1 MQVTTDCNYHVKHRW
16 KIQLSLFLLC
26 PLYGALFFSE
36 PCHRFFPSAP
46 KIITP
51 NQSYAITYLYLPI
64 PTETATLP
72 FNHLPLPFNHLLLPF
87 SHPRSRPKKFS
98 VPKNP
103 PTRPYTPITDR
114 PPKRA
119 LSEDGFYTP
128 TREKKTKTPTYLISS
143 PQKRHRN
150 LIFLRLDIP
159 VAVYTATNTTKETCP
174 MSLLHTTSSSHH
186 QGPTS
191 PSLDM
196 TILKLDL
203 LPTLRRQSEDSD
215 TAASQSEHAPLLRA
229 LPESH
234 YVVPRSVSRERR
246 LHHPRTSLEYPPR
259 SLDLPVR
266 NPRRCLVSI
275 LELHRSGRQQNMPFV
290 QRLLSS
296 GYTVLNPMSSS
307 HDLSTF
313 GFSDSCSVALGDVDY
328 EDFDRPL
335 RRMSVLNELRPE
347 KLIGDWLP
355 LADWKAGYVDPKT
368 AKRLLREFYTHQNAL
383 IERFSEIDNL
393 LDYGKIH
400 LNMLNTYTDPKSGS
414 LLPKLA
420 EDPEYSLEPMK
431 QSNLKS
437 RFNAEPGN
445 IREGGQFLGYDEE
458 LSSQSVLVAILVNFA
473 VNTVLLIGKIVIS
486 LLTNSL
492 SVIASLVDSV
502 LDFLSTFIIY
512 IANRLSNNKNWRTQ
526 IFYPIGRTK
535 LEPLG
540 ILIFSVIIIISF
552 FQVGLESFKKL
563 FLSKPDERIV
573 VEIGLEA
580 IIIMLAT
587 IIAKIVC
594 WAWCITSK
602 SSSVQALAQD
612 AMTDVVFNTVSLI
625 MPTVGHY
632 AGIWWADPLGALLL
646 SVYIIISWG
655 YTAFEHID
663 NLTGAASSTTDYKV
677 ILYLAYRFAE
687 CIKQITA
694 LKVYHVG
701 DNLNVEI
708 DLVFDT
714 ENYNLS
720 FKDAHD
726 IAEALQYAI
735 ESLPMVER
743 AFVHI
748 DYMEGNFKGHLT

>member
-1 MQVTTDCNYHVKHRW
+1 M
-16 KIQLSLFLLC
+16 
-26 PLYGALFFSE
+26 P
-36 PCHRFFPSAP
+36 
-46 KIITP
+46 
-51 NQSYAITYLYLPI
+51 
-64 PTETATLP
+64 
-72 FNHLPLPFNHLLLPF
+72 
-87 SHPRSRPKKFS
+87 
-98 VPKNP
+98 
-103 PTRPYTPITDR
+103 
-114 PPKRA
+114 
-119 LSEDGFYTP
+119 
-128 TREKKTKTPTYLISS
+128 
-143 PQKRHRN
+143 
-150 LIFLRLDIP
+150 
-159 VAVYTATNTTKETCP
+159 
-174 MSLLHTTSSSHH
+174 
-186 QGPTS
+186 
-191 PSLDM
+191 
-196 TILKLDL
+196 ILKLDL
-203 LPTLRRQSEDSD
+203 LPALRRQLEDSEI
-215 TAASQSEHAPLLRA
+215 AAVQSENVPLLRT

-234 YVVPRSVSRERR
+234 YVFPRSVSRERR
-246 LHHPRTSLEYPPR
+246 PYHTRTSLEHPNR
-259 SLDLPVR
+259 ILDLPVR
-266 NPRRCLVSI
+266 NARRGLVSI

-290 QRLLSS
+290 QRLLLS

-307 HDLSTF
+307 HDLTNF
-313 GFSDSCSVALGDVDY
+313 GFSDNCSLALADADY

-368 AKRLLREFYTHQNAL
+368 AKRLLRGFYADQNAL

-400 LNMLNTYTDPKSGS
+400 LNMLNTYTDPKK
-414 LLPKLA
+414 LPKLA
-420 EDPEYSLEPMK
+420 EDPELSLEPMN

-473 VNTVLLIGKIVIS
+473 VNTVLLVGKIVIS

-563 FLSKPDERIV
+563 FLSKPEDRIV

-580 IIIMLAT
+580 IAIMLAT

-663 NLTGAASSTTDYKV
+663 NLTGAAASATDYKV

>member
-1 MQVTTDCNYHVKHRW
+1 M
-16 KIQLSLFLLC
+16 
-26 PLYGALFFSE
+26 G
-36 PCHRFFPSAP
+36 
-46 KIITP
+46 
-51 NQSYAITYLYLPI
+51 
-64 PTETATLP
+64 
-72 FNHLPLPFNHLLLPF
+72 
-87 SHPRSRPKKFS
+87 
-98 VPKNP
+98 
-103 PTRPYTPITDR
+103 
-114 PPKRA
+114 
-119 LSEDGFYTP
+119 
-128 TREKKTKTPTYLISS
+128 IS
-143 PQKRHRN
+143 
-150 LIFLRLDIP
+150 
-159 VAVYTATNTTKETCP
+159 
-174 MSLLHTTSSSHH
+174 
-186 QGPTS
+186 
-191 PSLDM
+191 
-196 TILKLDL
+196 KLDL
-203 LPTLRRQSEDSD
+203 SPVLKRQ
-215 TAASQSEHAPLLRA
+215 AASAGRDVSSGQAETAPLLHSHSYNRA
-229 LPESH
+229 LPEAF
-234 YVVPRSVSRERR
+234 YGPRSGSRERR
-246 LHHPRTSLEYPPR
+246 LHHQRALTVESPSLRER
-259 SLDLPVR
+259 RRLELPVL
-266 NPRRCLVSI
+266 NGRRLSVSA
-275 LELHRSGRQQNMPFV
+275 LELHKHNPRHSSVQGPTMPFY

-296 GYTVLNPMSSS
+296 GFTVSNPMGSS
-307 HDLSTF
+307 HDLTAGF
-313 GFSDSCSVALGDVDY
+313 AFSDTGSVRSVDVENDDY
-328 EDFDRPL
+328 FDRPF

-347 KLIGDWLP
+347 KLIGDWSP
-355 LADWKAGYVDPKT
+355 VADWKAGYVDPKLV
-368 AKRLLREFYTHQNAL
+368 KWLSGLRKFYTEQNEL
-383 IERFSEIDNL
+383 IERFSEIDNF

-400 LNMLNTYTDPKSGS
+400 LNMLNTYTDPKNPKKLLS
-414 LLPKLA
+414 L
-420 EDPEYSLEPMK
+420 EEEPEQSLEPME
-431 QSNLKS
+431 QTNSKS
-437 RFNAEPGN
+437 RLNAEPGN

-458 LSSQSVLVAILVNFA
+458 QSSQSVLVAILVNFA

-526 IFYPIGRTK
+526 ILYPIGRTK

-563 FLSKPDERIV
+563 FLSRPEERVI
-573 VEIGLEA
+573 VEIGLDA
-580 IIIMLAT
+580 IAIMLAT
-587 IIAKIVC
+587 ILAKIVC

-612 AMTDVVFNTVSLI
+612 AMTDVIFNTVSLI
-625 MPTVGHY
+625 MPTIGHY
-632 AGIWWADPLGALLL
+632 AGLWWADPLGALVL

-663 NLTGAASSTTDYKV
+663 NLTGAVASATDYKV

-687 CIKQITA
+687 CIKLITA

-701 DNLNVEI
+701 DLLNVEI
-708 DLVFDT
+708 DVVFDT